1 VNEAVSTALSNPR
14 QSNPSQMRA
23 ERPSLWRG
31 RDAVVSPRIITLLL
45 LIVVV
50 GALFGYLAP
59 HFLNITSLIN
69 ICRQATVLAIVAL
82 GATFVI
88 IAGEIDL
95 SVGSVVALVSV
106 LTAWLAGH
114 GYPVPIMLLVA
125 LAAGLTIGAVN
136 GVLSLKLRVPSFLA
150 TLGTLAIIKGIA
162 MTITLE
168 PIPVRSIAFIKFFM
182 ISPWRIPMPVI
193 IALVLF
199 AVSVLLL
206 NYSRFGIRTRA
217 VGSNE
222 NAAKLAGLNTTRQK
236 YWVFLLGSV
245 FAAVGGVVLAGRTNY
260 GMAQAGGG
268 LELEVIAAVVLG
280 GARLGGGVGSVLGTL
295 LSALLLTMIFMGI
308 ATVGLP
314 GPYQD
319 IAKGVAIGLAVL
331 LMRR

>member
-1 VNEAVSTALSNPR
+1 VNEAVGAALSNPR
-14 QSNPSQMRA
+14 QIGG

-31 RDAVVSPRIITLLL
+31 RDAIVSPRIITLLL

-50 GALFGYLAP
+50 GAVFGYFAP
-59 HFLNITSLIN
+59 HFLSTASLIN
-69 ICRQATVLAIVAL
+69 IGRQATVMAIVAL

-114 GYPVPIMLLVA
+114 GYSVPIMLLVA

-136 GVLSLKLRVPSFLA
+136 GVLSLKLRVPSFLG

-182 ISPWRIPMPVI
+182 ISPGRIPMPVI
-193 IALVLF
+193 ITLVLF
-199 AVSVLLL
+199 ALSVVLL
-206 NYSRFGIRTRA
+206 NYSRFGIRARA

-236 YWVFLLGSV
+236 YLVFLLGSV
-245 FAAVGGVVLAGRTNY
+245 FAAIGGVVLAGRTNY

-295 LSALLLTMIFMGI
+295 LSSLLLTMIFMGI

-319 IAKGVAIGLAVL
+319 VAKGVAIGLAVL

>member
-1 VNEAVSTALSNPR
+1 VNEAVGAALSNPNQTGGTS
-14 QSNPSQMRA
+14 QS
-23 ERPSLWRG
+23 LLRG
-31 RDAVVSPRIITLLL
+31 PGAIISPRIITLLC
-45 LIVVV
+45 LIAVV
-50 GALFGYLAP
+50 GAVFGYLAP
-59 HFLNITSLIN
+59 HFLSTTSLIN
-69 ICRQATVLAIVAL
+69 IGRQATVMAIVAL

-95 SVGSVVALVSV
+95 SVGAVVALVSV

-114 GYPVPIMLLVA
+114 GYSVPVMLLVG

-150 TLGTLAIIKGIA
+150 TLGTLSIIKGIA

-182 ISPWRIPMPVI
+182 ISPWRVPMPVI
-193 IALVLF
+193 IALLLF
-199 AVSVLLL
+199 VASVVLL

-222 NAAKLAGLNTTRQK
+222 NAARLAGLNTTRQK
-236 YWVFLLGSV
+236 YLVFLLGSV
-245 FAAVGGVVLAGRTNY
+245 FAAVGGIVLAGRTNY

-268 LELEVIAAVVLG
+268 LELEVIAAAVLG

-295 LSALLLTMIFMGI
+295 LSSVLLTMIFMGI

-319 IAKGVAIGLAVL
+319 VAKGVAIGLAVL

>member
-1 VNEAVSTALSNPR
+1 MNEAVGVALATLNPIKG
-14 QSNPSQMRA
+14 
-23 ERPSLWRG
+23 ERPGLFR
-31 RDAVVSPRIITLLL
+31 RQQAIISPRIITLLC
-45 LIVVV
+45 LIAVV
-50 GALFGYLAP
+50 GAVFGCLAP
-59 HFLNITSLIN
+59 HFLTAPSLIN
-69 ICRQATVLAIVAL
+69 ICRQATVTAIVAL

-95 SVGSVVALVSV
+95 SVGAVVALVSV
-106 LTAWLAGH
+106 VVAWIAGH
-114 GYPVPIMLLVA
+114 GYPWPVMVLAA
-125 LAAGLTIGAVN
+125 LATGLAIGLVN
-136 GVLSLKLRVPSFLA
+136 GFLSLKLHVPSFLA
-150 TLGTLAIIKGIA
+150 TLGTLSIVKGIA

-182 ISPWRIPMPVI
+182 NSPWRVPMPVI

-199 AVSVLLL
+199 VVSVLLL
-206 NYSRFGIRTRA
+206 NFSRFGIRTRA

-222 NAAKLAGLNTTRQK
+222 NAARLAGLNTTKQK
-236 YWVFLLGSV
+236 YLVFLLGSL
-245 FAAVGGVVLAGRTNY
+245 FAAVGGIVLAGRTNY

-280 GARLGGGVGSVLGTL
+280 GARLGGGIGSALGTL

-319 IAKGVAIGLAVL
+319 VAKGAAIGLAVL

>member
-1 VNEAVSTALSNPR
+1 MNEAVGAALSN
-14 QSNPSQMRA
+14 SNQMRG
-23 ERPSLWRG
+23 ERPSLFRRSLAGISG
-31 RDAVVSPRIITLLL
+31 RIVTLLC

-50 GALFGYLAP
+50 GAVFGYLAP
-59 HFLNITSLIN
+59 HFLNTTGLIN
-69 ICRQATVLAIVAL
+69 IGRQATVMAIVAL

-95 SVGSVVALVSV
+95 SVGAVVALVSV
-106 LTAWLAGH
+106 LVAWAFRH
-114 GYPVPIMLLVA
+114 GYPVPVMLLVA
-125 LAAGLTIGAVN
+125 LAAGLSIGAVN
-136 GVLSLKLRVPSFLA
+136 GWLSLKLRVPSFLA
-150 TLGTLAIIKGIA
+150 TLGTLSVIKGIA

-168 PIPVRSIAFIKFFM
+168 PVPLRSIPFIKFFM
-182 ISPWRIPMPVI
+182 ISPWRVPMPVI

-199 AVSVLLL
+199 VVSLILL

-222 NAAKLAGLNTTRQK
+222 NAARLAGLNTTRQK
-236 YWVFLLGSV
+236 YLVFVLGSV

-260 GMAQAGGG
+260 GMSQAAGG
-268 LELEVIAAVVLG
+268 LELEVIAAAVLG
-280 GARLGGGVGSVLGTL
+280 GARLGGGIGSVTGTL
-295 LSALLLTMIFMGI
+295 LSSVLLTMIFMGI

-319 IAKGVAIGLAVL
+319 VAKGAAIGLAVL